1 MALIDD
7 TSFATLTAHP
17 LFRPLAEEGCRQLA
31 AEASTFRFD
40 TGEHVFHTGGPAES
54 FYLIKEGSIRLYRP
68 NHEGNEKVF
77 QILHGGDLVAETAM
91 FAEPC
96 LYPLS
101 AQAESAATLYRFSRD
116 GLLALARR
124 HSEFCMHLLATMSA
138 RIYQAV
144 NRIDHL
150 TVGNAS
156 QRLVMYLLDLCREQ
170 RSRRIHFPVSN
181 HALAR
186 QLNIT
191 PETLSR
197 QLHHF
202 KRTGLMDGKNRDWVL
217 LDLDALHLAVGL
229 PSPGKAMREQFQVTD
244 LGGNLFGCCN
254 FR

>member
-1 MALIDD
+1 MID
-7 TSFATLTAHP
+7 TSLLPSLATHP
-17 LFRPLAEEGCRQLA
+17 LFSQLGETGRSRLAS
-31 AEASTFRFD
+31 EASTQRVRAGD
-40 TGEHVFHTGGPAES
+40 HMFHTGDRADA
-54 FYLIKEGSIRLYRP
+54 FYLLREGSIRLYRP

-77 QILHGGDLVAETAM
+77 QIVQPGDMIAETAM
-91 FAEPC
+91 FADPC

-101 AQAESAATLYRFSRD
+101 AQAESPSVLYRFSRNH
-116 GLLALARR
+116 LLDLARQD
-124 HSEFCMHLLATMSA
+124 SAFTMNLLATMSA

-170 RSRRIHFPVSN
+170 HSRRIHFPVSN
-181 HALAR
+181 HAVAR

-197 QLHHF
+197 QLNHF

-217 LDLDALHLAVGL
+217 LDIDALHLAVGL
-229 PSPGKAMREQFQVTD
+229 PSPGKAMREQFRVTD